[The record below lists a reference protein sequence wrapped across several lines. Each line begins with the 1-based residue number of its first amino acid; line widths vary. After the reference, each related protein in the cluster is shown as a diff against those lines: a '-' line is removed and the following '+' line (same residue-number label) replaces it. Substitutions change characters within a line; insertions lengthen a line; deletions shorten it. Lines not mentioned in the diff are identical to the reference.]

1 MINTTKNEESVA
13 VSHKIDAVNF
23 EDVGLEYLS
32 ELLGNDYIPEEP
44 VNDIKLQQS
53 LSIARIEP
61 IEPEVITSA
70 EPQTKLPAAEQ
81 PISFTDLEH
90 SILQK
95 LAEGTSAKGVSKEI
109 GVPLATITKFVQK
122 KEVQEYLN
130 ESIKARNLV
139 IKTQLP
145 TMLLDIIDA
154 KLQRLNENPELS
166 LADATKK
173 DVVDIAKILADVV
186 KIGETSDKQQEL
198 TGFQLIYNQ
207 LNVLND
213 K

>member
-61 IEPEVITSA
+61 VEPEVITSA

>member
-53 LSIARIEP
+53 LSIATIEP